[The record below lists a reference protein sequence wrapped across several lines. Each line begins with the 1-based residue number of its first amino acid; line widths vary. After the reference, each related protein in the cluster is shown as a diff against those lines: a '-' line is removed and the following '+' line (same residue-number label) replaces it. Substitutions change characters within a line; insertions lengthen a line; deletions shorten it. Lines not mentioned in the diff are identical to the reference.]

1 MAENLLTPTSAQAN
15 DAESLSYI
23 FKKLLSG
30 ASFIEIAIVTAV
42 RGEAPNLVVDVK
54 PIVTQVN
61 QSNKM
66 IENSDVYSI
75 PVWRLQRGSSA
86 IIMNPVPGDIGLVAV
101 CDSDISIARANRK
114 ESAPGSRRTHSK
126 SDGIY
131 LGGLMNMPP
140 DQFIEFAD
148 GALNITSPN
157 PVNITCSKANV
168 IAPDGVEMTT
178 PLLKVNGDIEATG
191 NITDNSAT
199 QSASLKSLRD
209 VYNDHDHIVKGVQS
223 GGDNKTS
230 EKPSESV

>member
-1 MAENLLTPTSAQAN
+1 MTESLLTPTAAQAN
-15 DAESLSYI
+15 DAESFSYI

-30 ASFIEIAIVTAV
+30 ASFIEIATVTAV
-42 RGEAPNLVVDVK
+42 KGEAPNLVVDVK
-54 PIVTQVN
+54 PIVTQVD

-66 IENSDVYSI
+66 IENSEVYSI

-101 CDSDISIARANRK
+101 CDSDISVARTNLK
-114 ESAPGSRRTHSK
+114 ESVPGSRRTHSK

-140 DQFIEFAD
+140 NQFIEFAD

-157 PVNITCSKANV
+157 PVNVTCSKANI

-191 NITDNSAT
+191 NITDNSGT

-209 VYNDHDHIVKGVQS
+209 AYNDHDHIVKGVQS
-223 GGDNKTS
+223 GSDNKKS
-230 EKPSESV
+230 DKPGKQI